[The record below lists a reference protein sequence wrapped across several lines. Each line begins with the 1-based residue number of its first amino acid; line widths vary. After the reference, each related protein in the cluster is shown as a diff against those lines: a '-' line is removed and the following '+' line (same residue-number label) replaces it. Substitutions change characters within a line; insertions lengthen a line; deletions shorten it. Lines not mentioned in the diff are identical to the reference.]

1 MEEKWSRVFGKEL
14 KKVSFMAAPMVA
26 LMVLQYLYYFVA
38 IIMVGHLGELS
49 LSGVSMAN
57 SFTSVTGFCFLLGL
71 TSGLET
77 LCGQAYGAEQYQ
89 KLGIYTYTSIISL
102 TLVCLPISILWI
114 FTDKILILIGQDP
127 SISEEAQKFSIY
139 LIPNLFFYAILQSFI
154 RYLQT
159 QSLILPMLYSYLAS
173 FCLHIPLCWI
183 LIFKLKLEVIGAAL
197 AINMSSF
204 VNVILLGFY
213 IKYSSACEKARPVF
227 SMEVFSTIKE
237 FFSFGIPSALMI
249 CLEWW
254 AYEIIIFLSGLLPNP
269 KLETS
274 VLSICFSIT
283 YFHAFIPFGLGTVAS
298 IRVSNELGAG
308 NPKAAKVAVLA
319 VMFIATVEIIIVST
333 TIFFCRH
340 ILGNVYSNEKE
351 VVDHVADMGFLLSLS
366 IILDGLQIGLSGV
379 ARGTGWQHLGAYVN
393 LSAFYLV
400 GTPFAAVLAFVL
412 HLKGKGLWI
421 GLVTGSTVQVVLLS
435 LITSLTNWHKQASKA
450 RERIFDGDIR
460 DTS

>member
-249 CLEWW
+249 C
-254 AYEIIIFLSGLLPNP
+254 
-269 KLETS
+269 
-274 VLSICFSIT
+274 FSIT